1 VVHFVE
7 TDLRGVDRLVN
18 ERTRALYTET
28 PTNPTLGVVDLR
40 KVAALGRRHKIMT
53 IVDNTFASPVLQ
65 KPRALGLDA
74 VVHSATKYLGGHSD
88 LIAGAVIGSREFIAR
103 VRQRVMYLGGSMDP
117 SAAFLLIRG
126 LKTLEVRVQRQCA
139 TAMAVAKYLER
150 HPAVARVH
158 YPGLASHP
166 SHRLARRQMSG
177 FGGMLAF
184 ELKGGLPAARRFCD
198 RTRIF
203 LLAASLGG
211 VESLIVL
218 PLFTSHF
225 KMSAKELAAA
235 EIGPGTVRVSV
246 GLEDAADLIADL
258 KQALA

>member
-1 VVHFVE
+1 
-7 TDLRGVDRLVN
+7 
-18 ERTRALYTET
+18 
-28 PTNPTLGVVDLR
+28 
-40 KVAALGRRHKIMT
+40 
-53 IVDNTFASPVLQ
+53 
-65 KPRALGLDA
+65 
-74 VVHSATKYLGGHSD
+74 
-88 LIAGAVIGSREFIAR
+88 VI
-103 VRQRVMYLGGSMDP
+103 YLGGSMDP

-139 TAMAVAKYLER
+139 TAMAVAKFLER
-150 HPAVARVH
+150 HPKVARVH

-218 PLFTSHF
+218 PLFTSHY

-235 EIGPGTVRVSV
+235 GIGPGMVRVSV
-246 GLEDAADLIADL
+246 GLEDAADLIVDL